1 MAAPTLEMEPVEP
14 QSLKKL
20 SLKSL
25 KRALDLFSPI
35 HGQFA
40 APDPERQANS
50 GAADTGNQGSVPSN
64 ALALTAV
71 NGAGPAD
78 SRDSQKGG
86 AQNALVVG
94 PSLQPKGQNDVGTSG
109 KSSAITSASAPFSE
123 RCELSKSKDS
133 LGPVENTSVNK
144 DPARKDTDKNIHDCS
159 DRSRYYSKA
168 DNLVG
173 VKDIWNFIFDDTFLA
188 DNLCY
193 SRKDPKQMATSRVA
207 SSMEELQGE
216 SLFLYVMVVDRNV
229 ISGHLGWVRSVA
241 FDPSNNW
248 FCTGSADRTIKIW
261 DVASGRLKLTLTG
274 HIEQIRGLAVSS
286 KHTYMFSAGD
296 DKQVKCWD
304 LEQNKVIRSYHG
316 HLSGVY
322 CLALHPTI
330 DILLTGGRDSVCR
343 VWDIRTKMQIFALSG
358 HDNTVCSVFTRPT
371 DPQIVTGSHDTT
383 IKFWD
388 LRYGKTMSTLTHHK
402 KSVRAMAPHPKEH
415 SFASASADNIK
426 KFSLPKGEF
435 LHNMLSSQQ
444 KTIINTMAV
453 NEDGVMATGG
463 DNGSLWFWDWRS
475 GHNFQ
480 QAQTIVQPGSLDS
493 EAGIYALAYDVT
505 GTRLI
510 SCEADKTIK
519 MWKEDETA
527 TEQTHPLNFKPPK
540 DIRRF

>member
-1 MAAPTLEMEPVEP
+1 MPGATAELEPVEP

-20 SLKSL
+20 SFKSL
-25 KRALDLFSPI
+25 KRALDLFSPV
-35 HGQFA
+35 HGQLAPPDAESKKIRTSHKVSVEYGGINSSTNQLGQVNSA
-40 APDPERQANS
+40 ARDQ
-50 GAADTGNQGSVPSN
+50 NQQSSVPSN
-64 ALALTAV
+64 ALALP
-71 NGAGPAD
+71 GPEGSKD
-78 SRDSQKGG
+78 LQKGES
-86 AQNALVVG
+86 QNALVVG
-94 PSLQPKGQNDVGTSG
+94 PTKQPTAPNNTGFPG
-109 KSSAITSASAPFSE
+109 KSTAVVSAPGSSERLSTSALMERIPSKWPRPIWHAPW
-123 RCELSKSKDS
+123 
-133 LGPVENTSVNK
+133 
-144 DPARKDTDKNIHDCS
+144 KNY
-159 DRSRYYSKA
+159 R
-168 DNLVG
+168 
-173 VKDIWNFIFDDTFLA
+173 
-188 DNLCY
+188 
-193 SRKDPKQMATSRVA
+193 
-207 SSMEELQGE
+207 
-216 SLFLYVMVVDRNV
+216 V

-241 FDPSNNW
+241 VDPSNTW

-261 DVASGRLKLTLTG
+261 DLASGRLKLTLTG
-274 HIEQIRGLAVSS
+274 HIEQIRGLAVSN

-343 VWDIRTKMQIFALSG
+343 VWDIRSKMQIHALSG

-371 DPQIVTGSHDTT
+371 DPQVVTGSHDTT

-388 LRYGKTMSTLTHHK
+388 LRYGKTMATLTNHK
-402 KSVRAMAPHPKEH
+402 KSVRAMTQHPKE
-415 SFASASADNIK
+415 SCFASASADNIK
-426 KFSLPKGEF
+426 KFNLPKGEF
-435 LHNMLSSQQ
+435 LHNMLSHQ

-453 NEDGVMATGG
+453 NEEGVMVTGG
-463 DNGSLWFWDWRS
+463 DNGSMWFWDWKS

-493 EAGIYALAYDVT
+493 EAGIYALTYDLT
-505 GTRLI
+505 GSRLI

-527 TEQTHPLNFKPPK
+527 TPETHPLNFRPPK